1 MAKKTKQK
9 TEAILL
15 TNSIKTLNMVH
26 IKKKILKIKAKFKKI
41 LFNILKTNPD
51 ETRTLLYQS

>member
-1 MAKKTKQK
+1 MAPKPKQK

-15 TNSIKTLNMVH
+15 TNSIKTLNMVY